1 MNLNVGQISYLNCA
15 PFFHHL
21 SRAGFQGELVK
32 GVPSALNRMLRE
44 GQIDVCPSSSFEYAS
59 HWQDYL
65 LLPNLS
71 ISSFGPVRSVLLFS
85 PCSPEKLAGRDI
97 ALTGESATSVNLL
110 RVLLWEFLGVQGA
123 HLAVPAQSSVEELIS
138 RGQPAL
144 LIGDRALRGARRFQ
158 GQCRIYDLGDLWFKF
173 TGLPFVFALW
183 ILRRDAALHKGAQV
197 AALNR
202 ALEQSL
208 GLAFASLEE
217 MALTVPENAWLE
229 PDNIRDY
236 WRCMSYR
243 LERTHLQ
250 GLELFFRL
258 CHKHSLIEN
267 LPRLE
272 FFADQPKSLLHGT
285 VFA

>member
-1 MNLNVGQISYLNCA
+1 MSLSVGQISYLNCA

-21 SRAGFQGELVK
+21 VRTGFQGELIK
-32 GVPSALNRMLRE
+32 GVPSALNRMLHE
-44 GQIDVCPSSSFEYAS
+44 GRIDVCPSSSFEYAC

-65 LLPNLS
+65 LLPHFS
-71 ISSFGPVRSVLLFS
+71 ISSFGPVQSVLLFS
-85 PCSPEKLAGRDI
+85 PCAPDKLAGRDI

-110 RVLLWEFLGVQGA
+110 RVLLWEYFGVKGA
-123 HLAVPAQSSVEELIS
+123 HLAVPAQSSVEELIAQG
-138 RGQPAL
+138 RPAL

-158 GQCRIYDLGDLWFKF
+158 NQCRIYDLGELWNQF

-183 ILRRDAALHKGAQV
+183 ILRRDAALRKGKEI

-202 ALEQSL
+202 LLEQSL
-208 GLAFASLEE
+208 SLAFASLEE

-229 PDNIRDY
+229 PENICAY

-243 LERTHLQ
+243 LEQPHIQ
-250 GLELFFRL
+250 GLELFFHL
-258 CHKHSLIEN
+258 CRKHGLIET
-267 LPRLE
+267 LPAME
-272 FFADQPKSLLHGT
+272 FFTAQPKPSVQGT